1 MLRHWLFLFLLRP
14 VIFEAAKRF
23 VDFCSKAIILNIFYF
38 KCNGSL
44 MYFAFI
50 FQFIGILN
58 VNHSP
63 EFRCEQVT
71 VSVVNTAKKMNI
83 IKYS

>member
-1 MLRHWLFLFLLRP
+1 
-14 VIFEAAKRF
+14 
-23 VDFCSKAIILNIFYF
+23 
-38 KCNGSL
+38 

-50 FQFIGILN
+50 FQFIGVLN

-63 EFRCEQVT
+63 QFRCEQVT

>member
-1 MLRHWLFLFLLRP
+1 
-14 VIFEAAKRF
+14 
-23 VDFCSKAIILNIFYF
+23 
-38 KCNGSL
+38 

-50 FQFIGILN
+50 FQFIGVLN
-58 VNHSP
+58 VNDSP